1 MIAVR
6 PPPEDD
12 RLARQRLTRQASG
25 RVRQRAHVRLGSA
38 QRRTV
43 PARASRFGLRRATV
57 RCWRHRV
64 NARGPARWYAAPR
77 RGRPRQRGPQGLAVM
92 VTRLAHAPPH
102 AGELA
107 TCWTVARVGGAL
119 GRRPRLPMPRKVEP
133 AKAAPPWV
141 LAKAVVE
148 AGPAAAILYGE
159 ASRVHL
165 RPWRRALGCGV
176 GPHRR
181 RPTPGMHGSRARFG
195 ALHLRPGRWGS
206 RVGARRVGCAAPPAR
221 VLLAQVWGAAH
232 ACGTPRAPAQ
242 E

>member
-1 MIAVR
+1 
-6 PPPEDD
+6 
-12 RLARQRLTRQASG
+12 
-25 RVRQRAHVRLGSA
+25 
-38 QRRTV
+38 
-43 PARASRFGLRRATV
+43 
-57 RCWRHRV
+57 
-64 NARGPARWYAAPR
+64 
-77 RGRPRQRGPQGLAVM
+77 M